1 MLGAGQGL
9 VRTLPDQLSAA
20 FTRRKARE
28 PGAKTSRLVPGS
40 SPCRWSRSVA
50 MTNSRL
56 LPYLLIAPSV
66 IFLMLLFIFPLVQT
80 IALAFTDQ
88 GGASLGNFRKM
99 AGDINFGISMR
110 NTFLLVAIVIPLQIG
125 LALGMAVMLQ
135 KLEKG
140 RDLVLWI
147 WTIPLGVSDLAAGL
161 VWLSILQDRGYLN
174 SALFALGV
182 INEPTSWLS
191 YENPTT
197 LFIGIVLAEI
207 WRATA
212 IVLIILVAGFQLI
225 PKEYFEA
232 AEVFGATGWT
242 RFRKITLPLL
252 KPSLQSALIL
262 RTVLAFEV
270 FAVVYALGGRNFPVL
285 VGEAY
290 SWMRDNQND
299 GVAAAYA
306 MLIMVISLAA
316 TLVYIRLLR
325 TKPEAQA

>member
-1 MLGAGQGL
+1 
-9 VRTLPDQLSAA
+9 
-20 FTRRKARE
+20 
-28 PGAKTSRLVPGS
+28 
-40 SPCRWSRSVA
+40 

-56 LPYLLIAPSV
+56 LPYLLVAPSV
-66 IFLMLLFIFPLVQT
+66 VFLILLFIFPLVQT
-80 IALAFTDQ
+80 IGIAFTDQ

-99 AGDINFGISMR
+99 MGDINFGVSMR

-135 KLEKG
+135 KMEKG
-140 RDLVLWI
+140 RDLVLWV

-174 SALFALGV
+174 SALFAMGV
-182 INEPTSWLS
+182 IDSPTSWLS

-212 IVLIILVAGFQLI
+212 IVLVILVAGFQLI
-225 PKEYFEA
+225 PKEYSEA

-290 SWMRDNQND
+290 TWMRDNQND

-306 MLIMVISLAA
+306 ILIMVISLAA